1 MSSAAS
7 NWGASVAEPVFR
19 VSGLDFAYGPLKVL
33 RGLCLEILPGRFHG
47 LVGPNGCGKTTLL
60 DLMTGHRRPA
70 AGSVDFR
77 GRPLMAWR
85 AGELARA
92 LALAPQEPGLNFPY
106 SVFETVLM
114 GRHPFIPRFA
124 SPSAADLDRVEAAI
138 ARLDLAHLAQKPV
151 TELSGGER
159 QRVILARTLA
169 QDAPVMLLD
178 EPTNN
183 LDVRHALAA
192 LAELERLVRAEGR
205 TVVAVLH
212 DLNLAAAFCDH
223 LVLMKDG
230 AVHAQGP
237 IAEAMSAENLA
248 AVFGVA
254 ARVRWDDFAGARVVV
269 FGRQEGRA

>member
-1 MSSAAS
+1 M
-7 NWGASVAEPVFR
+7 AEPVFSI
-19 VSGLDFAYGPLKVL
+19 SGLDFAYGPLPVL
-33 RGLCLEILPGRFHG
+33 RGLELALAPGRFHG

-70 AGSVDFR
+70 AGAVSFQ
-77 GRPLMAWR
+77 GRPLTAWR

-106 SVFETVLM
+106 TVFETVLM

-124 SPSAADLDRVEAAI
+124 APARRDLDRVEAAI

-169 QDAPVMLLD
+169 QEAPVMLLD

-183 LDVRHALAA
+183 LDVRHALSV
-192 LAELERLVRAEGR
+192 LAELERLVRQEGR

-230 AVHAQGP
+230 VVHAQGP

-269 FGRQEGRA
+269 FERPEARA